1 MKYFKISMI
10 TLIVAVIANVAITIA
25 GTNAVVKSLTLNY
38 ALDKN
43 NSSYTG
49 YYEKE
54 TYDYMTYKHNKSY
67 TWLTNPCNDCIVS
80 VRLYAENGSYSS
92 AYLTT
97 MNHTYTLNDN
107 EAWAWPTRYELKLTR
122 YDSTLLTTN
131 HEAVW
136 YINE

>member
-38 ALDKN
+38 ELDKN
-43 NSSYTG
+43 NYSYTG

-54 TYDYMTYKHNKSY
+54 NLNYMRYKHNKSY
-67 TWLTNPCNDCIVS
+67 TWLTNPCNNCNIA
-80 VRLYAENGSYSS
+80 VRIYASNGAYSNP
-92 AYLTT
+92 YFTY
-97 MNHTYTLNDN
+97 MGNTYTLDDE
-107 EAWAWPTRYELKLTR
+107 EAWSWPERYELRITR
-122 YDSTLLTTN
+122 YDATLLTTN

-136 YINE
+136 YINN